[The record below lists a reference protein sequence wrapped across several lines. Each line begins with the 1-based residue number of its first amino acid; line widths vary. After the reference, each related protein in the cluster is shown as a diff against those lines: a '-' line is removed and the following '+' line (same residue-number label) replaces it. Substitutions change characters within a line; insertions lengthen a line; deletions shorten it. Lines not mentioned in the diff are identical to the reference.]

1 MFGAIKLTKY
11 ADIDKCKYSRYG
23 FGFDRRG
30 TLSFPNGGFGCNAM
44 IFGVDMSSSV
54 HGDN

>member
-1 MFGAIKLTKY
+1 MFGAIKLTKN

-30 TLSFPNGGFGCNAM
+30 TLSFPNGGFGCNAV